1 MITIIIFILILGV
14 LIFVHELGHYLVAIR
29 NGIKADEF
37 GFGFPPRIFGA
48 VKNEKTGKYKFIFGS
63 KDIKSKNTIFSF
75 NWIPLGGFVR
85 IKGQDGES
93 NAKDSFATKS
103 AWVRTKV
110 LGAGVTMN
118 FILAWFLLA
127 IVFNQGAPQAIG
139 DEEKVKE
146 AKVQISQVVKGSPAE
161 VAGISIGDEIEKI
174 CNADGNICKEIKK
187 VEELQSFIASQ
198 KGQETKFFVS
208 RGKENLILSGVPRLD
223 PPEGEGALGVQLSRT
238 AMVSYPWYEA
248 IGKGLMAVFDLTI
261 LIITTLGSLLIK
273 LFTGVKPSVD
283 VAGPI
288 GIALMTKQVAALGW
302 VYLLQFT
309 AILSINLAI
318 INAFPFPALDGGRI
332 LFIIIEKIK
341 GSPVSQKFEQIMHTA
356 GFSLLILL
364 MIVVTF
370 HDFIQ
375 FQIIEKIKNLF

>member
-1 MITIIIFILILGV
+1 MITVIIFVLILGV
-14 LIFVHELGHYLVAIR
+14 LIFVHELGHYLVAVR

-48 VKNEKTGKYKFIFGS
+48 VKDEETGKYKFIFGG
-63 KDIKSKNTIFSF
+63 KRIKSKNTVFSF
-75 NWIPLGGFVR
+75 NWIPLGGFVK
-85 IKGQDGES
+85 IKGEDGGNKE
-93 NAKDSFATKS
+93 KDSFGAKG
-103 AWVRTKV
+103 AWTRIKV

-139 DEEKVKE
+139 DDDKVKG
-146 AKVQISQVVKGSPAE
+146 ARVQISQVVKGSPAE
-161 VAGISIGDEIEKI
+161 VAGISIGDEVQKI
-174 CNADGNICKEIKK
+174 CNFDGSNCEYINKVSELQGFIEKQKGKEVRFFISRGG
-187 VEELQSFIASQ
+187 EELVLA
-198 KGQETKFFVS
+198 GT
-208 RGKENLILSGVPRLD
+208 PRAN
-223 PPEGEGALGVQLSRT
+223 PPEGEGAMGVNLTRT
-238 AMVSYPWYEA
+238 ALISYPWYDA
-248 IGKGLMAVFDLTI
+248 IGRGLMAVFDMTF
-261 LIITTLGSLLIK
+261 LIVTTLGGLL
-273 LFTGVKPSVD
+273 FQFFSGAKPAVD

-288 GIALMTKQVAALGW
+288 GIAFMTKQVAALGW

-332 LFIIIEKIK
+332 LFILIEKIK
-341 GSPVSQKFEQIMHTA
+341 GSPVSQKFEQIAHTA

-375 FQIIEKIKNLF
+375 FQIVDKIKGLF